1 MELSVETQVLAD
13 WTIINPQLKTT
24 ETISKAK
31 KTTQHAFKGEA
42 FLFKKAPPPSA
53 TETTI
58 YRNEKDQ
65 V

>member
-1 MELSVETQVLAD
+1 METQVLAD

-24 ETISKAK
+24 KTISKAK
-31 KTTQHAFKGEA
+31 KTTPHAFKGEA
-42 FLFKKAPPPSA
+42 FLFKKAPPPSSA

-58 YRNEKDQ
+58 YRNEKEQ

>member
-1 MELSVETQVLAD
+1 
-13 WTIINPQLKTT
+13 LKTT

-31 KTTQHAFKGEA
+31 KTTPHAFKGEA
-42 FLFKKAPPPSA
+42 FLFKKAPPPSSA

-58 YRNEKDQ
+58 YRDEKEQ